1 MDAVRSHFRPEFV
14 NRVDDYIV
22 FHPLTRDQLRRIV
35 ELQVARVGR
44 RLVDKKIALHLS
56 PRAVAHIAA
65 LGYDPVYGA
74 RPVKR
79 VIQQEIE
86 TPLAKMILGSEVV
99 DEDAVSVNTVEEADG
114 RVRIAFE
121 VQKGAWKEE
130 DQALG
135 EERQAVAGMLSSS

>member
-1 MDAVRSHFRPEFV
+1 MGAVRSHFRPEFV

-22 FHPLTRDQLRRIV
+22 FHPLTRGQLKRIV
-35 ELQVARVGR
+35 ELQVARVGK

-56 PRAVAHIAA
+56 ESAVAHIAG

-99 DEDAVSVNTVEEADG
+99 DEDVVTVDTLKEADG
-114 RVRIAFE
+114 RMRIAFN
-121 VQKGAWKEE
+121 VQKGAWKE
-130 DQALG
+130 DHSLG
-135 EERQAVAGMLSSS
+135 EEKEVASMLTS